1 MNLVLLFSFRGD
13 LCHSTIKAW
22 GGIWV
27 LYHMLG
33 LYICFLF
40 VERFLV
46 RQDASEDCSI
56 VSPRILQWC
65 RYYCCYKNEKKKLH
79 AIRLVTTC
87 SSRQFIHDQV
97 LFPHLQIHNVAR
109 NPYWETVIHLSV
121 LNTMLHKQIIKI
133 VFQTFFVYKW
143 LMLS

>member
-1 MNLVLLFSFRGD
+1 MLPKNTLTSSNVFTEFYKNLPFWGNRINGISLYKMNLVLLFSFRGD
-13 LCHSTIKAW
+13 LRHSTIKAW

-56 VSPRILQWC
+56 VSPRILQ
-65 RYYCCYKNEKKKLH
+65 
-79 AIRLVTTC
+79 
-87 SSRQFIHDQV
+87 
-97 LFPHLQIHNVAR
+97 
-109 NPYWETVIHLSV
+109 
-121 LNTMLHKQIIKI
+121 
-133 VFQTFFVYKW
+133 
-143 LMLS
+143 